1 MELTAYFLSLNPL
14 SLLAALP
21 GNVAQGIIWGIMA
34 LGVFI
39 TFRLLDFPDLTVDG
53 TFAAGGAVTVILI
66 LAGLPAPLALAI
78 ATGAGFIGGLITG
91 FLHTAFG
98 IPGILAGILTQIS
111 FWSINL
117 IVLSG
122 ANRVVN
128 VDNYQLIVTLRNVT
142 NSIVTML
149 IFAACLISILYWYFG
164 TEQGSSIR
172 ATGNNPQMAKAQG
185 INIDFMK
192 VLALSLSNC
201 LVAFSGG
208 LMSQFQGFADI
219 KMGQGAIV
227 IGLAAVI
234 IGEVTGEAIVGKY
247 LNFYLRLIF
256 VVLGGVIYYLVIGLV
271 MWLKMPTD
279 LLKLFTASIVA
290 IFLAVPYLRTKAKS
304 SFIFS
309 IAKGRK
315 NHNARA

>member
-1 MELTAYFLSLNPL
+1 
-14 SLLAALP
+14 
-21 GNVAQGIIWGIMA
+21 MA

-66 LAGLPAPLALAI
+66 LAGVPAPLALVV
-78 ATGAGFIGGLITG
+78 ATIVGLLGGLVTG
-91 FLHTAFG
+91 ILHTMFG
-98 IPGILAGILTQIS
+98 IPNILAGILTQIS
-111 FWSINL
+111 FWSVNL
-117 IVLSG
+117 LILGG
-122 ANRVVN
+122 ANKAVN
-128 VDNYQLIVTLRNVT
+128 VDKYHLIVSLRNI
-142 NSIVTML
+142 SSSMVTML
-149 IFAACLISILYWYFG
+149 VFTAILISILYWYFG
-164 TEQGSSIR
+164 TEQGSAIR
-172 ATGNNPQMAKAQG
+172 ATGSNPQMVKAQG

-192 VLALSLSNC
+192 VLALGLSNC

-208 LMSQFQGFADI
+208 LMSQYQGFADI

-234 IGEVTGEAIVGKY
+234 IGEVTGDALIGKY
-247 LNFYLRLIF
+247 INFYVKLAF

-290 IFLAVPYLRTKAKS
+290 IFLAIPYLKAKTKN
-304 SFIFS
+304 SFALIS
-309 IAKGRK
+309 KKEVQEDA
-315 NHNARA
+315 